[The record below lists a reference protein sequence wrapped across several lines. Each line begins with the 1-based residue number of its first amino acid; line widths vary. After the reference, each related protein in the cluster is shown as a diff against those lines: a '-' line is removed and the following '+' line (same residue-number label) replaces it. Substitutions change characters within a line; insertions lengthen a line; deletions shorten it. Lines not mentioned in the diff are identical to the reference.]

1 MNTNSPWHSLP
12 IEDVFRALETD
23 SRGLSDTKAARR
35 LEQHGPNEVAESEKT
50 NWAGILF
57 HQLANPLVFILVLA
71 AAVALLAGE
80 TIDTL
85 VIAGVIILN
94 TAIGFFQEY
103 RAETAIRA
111 LRERAAPKAEVIR
124 RCKDRDCAD
133 LSIPTAE
140 VVPGDVI
147 VFDTGDRI
155 PADARI
161 FEAAALEIDEAMLT
175 GESLPS
181 AKTTEPLEEYLPVA
195 DRVNLVY
202 RGTVVTEG
210 RGKAV
215 VYATGSDTQ
224 MPVSGHR
231 HPGVGAPARTG
242 NPHPLLPDR
251 PQHRAPRPG
260 RLGPGSACLQHR
272 VSR

>member
-35 LEQHGPNEVAESEKT
+35 LEQHGPNEVAESKKT
-50 NWAGILF
+50 NWVGILF